1 MSDGSELA
9 ERIGRELVASMKAR
23 DAARTSA
30 LRMVRAALQN
40 RGIEVRGALG
50 DDDVVQVLATL
61 AKQRRES
68 IEQYRAGGRED
79 LAVKEERELQVIQEF
94 LPQPLSEEEL
104 RRIVAEAIA
113 EVGAAGPGDLGKAMA
128 AVMPRVKGRADG
140 RAVNALVRGVLAEGG
155 PA

>member
-1 MSDGSELA
+1 MGTENELV

-23 DAARTSA
+23 DAERTSA

-40 RGIEVRGALG
+40 RAIEARGALG
-50 DDDVVQVLATL
+50 EDEVTQVLATL

-79 LAVKEERELQVIQEF
+79 LAAKEERELGVIREF
-94 LPQPLSEEEL
+94 LPQPLGEEEL
-104 RRIVAEAIA
+104 REIVAAAVA
-113 EVGAAGPGDLGKAMA
+113 ETGATGPGDLGRVMA

-140 RAVNALVRGVLAEGG
+140 RAVNALVRGALAGG
-155 PA
+155 DAA